1 MPSRSTWDKA
11 SRGAAPAAL
20 PADFWR
26 RLQAQPYSHDL
37 FNTLRWID
45 ARAGGRAPLGR
56 DSLPRNE
63 PVRLRQEPSM
73 AFAPSTL
80 AAAQDAQPGR
90 PAELSIYSFGLFG
103 PNGPLPLHLTEHAR
117 ERMHH
122 HRDRTLSAF
131 ADIFHHRLI
140 LLFYRAWADAQST
153 VSLDRGEERF
163 TRYVASLLHM
173 GQPSMRRRD
182 AVMDHAK
189 YYMSGHLL
197 RQTRNPEGL
206 KHILQEFFQV
216 PVRIGEFVPQ
226 WIRLEPAQRLT
237 LGSAMGLGR
246 DTVLGAAVRDAQ
258 HRFRIDIGPLDLASY
273 QAFLPGGAR
282 GRQLMHWVRHYIGI
296 EFAWDARPLLRA
308 ADVRGVRLGSPQPL
322 GLASWLGTRRPAQG
336 DAGDLLLDYESRERS
351 AQASA
356 RAARAAAAAMA
367 ALNPETEEVMQ

>member
-1 MPSRSTWDKA
+1 MPSRYTWDSA
-11 SRGAAPAAL
+11 GLRAAPAVL
-20 PADFWR
+20 PAGFWR
-26 RLQAQPYSHDL
+26 RLEDSPYSHDL

-45 ARAGGRAPLGR
+45 ARAGARAPLGR

-63 PVRLRQEPSM
+63 PVRLRQEPSL

-80 AAAQDAQPGR
+80 AAARAAQTGQLP
-90 PAELSIYSFGLFG
+90 ELSIYSFGLFG

-117 ERMHH
+117 ERLHH

-182 AVMDHAK
+182 AVTDHAK
-189 YYMSGHLL
+189 YYMAGHLL

-206 KHILQEFFQV
+206 KHILREFFRC

-237 LGSAMGLGR
+237 LGSGMGLGR

-258 HRFRIDIGPLDLASY
+258 HRFRIDLGPLDLASY

-282 GRQLMHWVRHYIGI
+282 GRQLMHWVRHYIGV
-296 EFAWDARPLLRA
+296 EFAWDARPVLRA
-308 ADVRGVRLGSPQPL
+308 SDVRGVRLGSPQPL
-322 GLASWLGTRRPAQG
+322 GLAAWLGQRRPAQG
-336 DAGDLLLDYESRERS
+336 DAGDLLIDYEARER
-351 AQASA
+351 AARDAVRASRA
-356 RAARAAAAAMA
+356 RAASAAP
-367 ALNPETEEVMQ
+367 NPETEETMQ